1 MPVESP
7 AHRATRAT
15 VVPESPCSAMHSMV
29 APINSWRRRASR
41 GGGAFPEAEEGGGAD
56 DEEEGEADDEEGVEL
71 EGLALVE
78 EELEE
83 RTFGDDGSD
92 TALPGLGRGDTGGA
106 PRLGVRRGQSR
117 TSIRFGGGEPKI

>member
-1 MPVESP
+1 
-7 AHRATRAT
+7 
-15 VVPESPCSAMHSMV
+15 MHSMV

-41 GGGAFPEAEEGGGAD
+41 GGGGAFPEAEEEGGAD

-117 TSIRFGGGEPKI
+117 TSIRFGGGESKN